1 MKKGTKLL
9 LGFSGICA
17 SVGIVLLIA
26 GLILGISTAQFW
38 DALSLDLGE
47 MLGWGKDSQQVQEE
61 VGKLEDISDPGS
73 LPYNWKSTA
82 FPQVKSLSLEMDG
95 GVVRMESYD
104 GDEVQVCTQTDD
116 GRTEM
121 EMSGSCLE
129 ITQKDR
135 KLFRQVGKAI
145 KIYVPRGYSF
155 EEVEMDLG
163 ATDFQADSLNA
174 REISAQVGAGVLCF
188 NGQIT
193 ARDSSWEVGMGVL
206 ELKAL
211 DSERIQLETG
221 MGTAR
226 ATLRG
231 NQQEYELDGTLGMG
245 SLDFGDFSGNMPGE
259 HLVNEGGVRT
269 VEVSCGMGK
278 VEIDFTE

>member
-17 SVGIVLLIA
+17 SLGIILLVA

-38 DALSLDLGE
+38 DALSLDFGE
-47 MLGWGKDSQQVQEE
+47 MLGWGNSSQKVQEE
-61 VGKLEDISDPGS
+61 VEKLDDISDPGL
-73 LPYNWKSTA
+73 LPHNWESTA
-82 FPQVKSLSLEMDG
+82 FPKVKSLSLEMDG

-104 GDEVQVCTQTDD
+104 GNELKVCTQTGDR
-116 GRTEM
+116 RTEM

-135 KLFRQVGKAI
+135 KIFRQAGKAI
-145 KIYVPRGYSF
+145 KIYVPRGYQF

-163 ATDFQADSLNA
+163 ATDFQADGLNA

-188 NGQIT
+188 DGQIT

-206 ELKAL
+206 ELKML
-211 DSERIQLETG
+211 DSEHIQLETG

-231 NQQEYELDGTLGMG
+231 SQQEYELDGTLGMG
-245 SLDFGDFSGNMPGE
+245 ALDFGDFSGNMPGE
-259 HLVNEGGVRT
+259 HKVNEGGDRT
-269 VEVSCGMGK
+269 VEVSCGMGN